1 MWITLDSNITL
12 KPNIL
17 IDCRDLFDNKE
28 IMPTYKLAKELH
40 INKGLIFSIDSL
52 FFAIFFLKNMSDFK
66 NSLALIKTLN
76 REYYLSNTKMKN
88 SFKIKDIIV
97 SSIINNKD
105 SFVWNSIN
113 IKDIQKGRGLV
124 KFDSGYIIFEDE

>member
-28 IMPTYKLAKELH
+28 IMPTYKLAKELN
-40 INKGLIFSIDSL
+40 INKGLTFSMDSL
-52 FFAIFFLKNMSDFK
+52 FFAIFFLKNMSDFG

-88 SFKIKDIIV
+88 SFKIKNIIV
-97 SSIINNKD
+97 SNIINNKD
-105 SFVWNSIN
+105 SFIWNSIN
-113 IKDIQKGRGLV
+113 MEDIKKGRGLV
-124 KFDSGYIIFEDE
+124 EFDRGYIIFEDE

>member
-76 REYYLSNTKMKN
+76 REYYLSDTKMKN
-88 SFKIKDIIV
+88 SFKIKDLIV
-97 SSIINNKD
+97 SNIINNED
-105 SFVWNSIN
+105 SFVWNSLN
-113 IKDIQKGRGLV
+113 MNDIQKGRGLV